1 VKDTGPTD
9 TKDEKWVRDNG
20 GHRTPVASFVP
31 LPGPTDGSLENYSA
45 SSSKRSRSPVGVKP
59 YYGGRLTQC
68 DLREARFGATSKRL
82 GEVCCAFDSHV
93 DRTFLIE
100 VFSISADQKFLRAV
114 HHETNSAEIQL
125 EYSPHE
131 RNVMPRKIDPL
142 NKKLY
147 GSVTAMLTVTDVKA
161 AAAFYQKAFG
171 FAKRGIMN
179 GPDGKAI
186 HAELTL
192 RGTTLMLGPEMPQM
206 GSRSA
211 KTIGASPT
219 SLYLL
224 TENVDKAFANAVK
237 LGATPK
243 GPVMDMFWG
252 DRCGTV
258 VDPEGY
264 TWMVATHIAEPTPK
278 EMQQK
283 MKEQMASQQK
293 ARAASGS

>member
-1 VKDTGPTD
+1 M
-9 TKDEKWVRDNG
+9 
-20 GHRTPVASFVP
+20 
-31 LPGPTDGSLENYSA
+31 PG
-45 SSSKRSRSPVGVKP
+45 
-59 YYGGRLTQC
+59 
-68 DLREARFGATSKRL
+68 
-82 GEVCCAFDSHV
+82 
-93 DRTFLIE
+93 
-100 VFSISADQKFLRAV
+100 
-114 HHETNSAEIQL
+114 
-125 EYSPHE
+125 
-131 RNVMPRKIDPL
+131 KIDPL

-147 GSVTAMLTVTDVKA
+147 GSVTAILTVTDVKA

-179 GPDGKAI
+179 GPDGKAV

-206 GSRSA
+206 GSRGA

-224 TENVDKAFANAVK
+224 TQNVDKTVAKAVK
-237 LGATPK
+237 LGAVLK

-258 VDPEGY
+258 ADPEGY
-264 TWMVATHIAEPTPK
+264 TWMVATHIAQPTPK

-283 MKEQMASQQK
+283 MKEQMEQMTSQQT
-293 ARAASGS
+293 ARAASAGA